1 MCDQWCHRSS
11 NVWFEP
17 KETGAAQNTSGGFF
31 FRFETCDNECMTLSK
46 EQHTNLLKLAEQQF
60 RLACTVRVHAD
71 LETLP
76 LDAPISQSYGKHTST
91 WEEFGLRQ
99 DQVDYAAPTLAFV
112 ATFVMS
118 SAMRQ
123 AFAEHVP
130 NARNH
135 ENSEI
140 AAAYQIARLTR
151 NAFSHHML
159 VPTWSIDNDC
169 KNRVFEV
176 KDVIKLATSDLDGQP
191 MRWEHYGGHLAIWRL
206 CQWVRFKVLDDIPPV
221 DRVLPKRP
229 TIEVF
234 KHGEVLARKIGGLPG
249 SDD

>member
-1 MCDQWCHRSS
+1 MALT
-11 NVWFEP
+11 
-17 KETGAAQNTSGGFF
+17 KE
-31 FRFETCDNECMTLSK
+31 
-46 EQHTNLLKLAEQQF
+46 HHINLLKLAEQQF
-60 RLACTVRVHAD
+60 RLACTVRVHAT

-76 LDAPISQSYGKHTST
+76 LDAPISQSFGKHTST

-99 DQVDYAAPTLAFV
+99 DQVEYAAPTLELV

-130 NARNH
+130 NARH
-135 ENSEI
+135 HQNSEI

-159 VPTWSIDNDC
+159 VPTWSIDSDC

-176 KDVIKLATSDLDGQP
+176 RDVINLATSDLDGQP
-191 MRWEHYGGHLAIWRL
+191 LQWEHYGGHLAIWRL
-206 CQWVRFKVLDDIPPV
+206 CQWVRFNVLDDTPPV
-221 DRVLPKRP
+221 DRVLPERP
-229 TIEVF
+229 TIEVI
-234 KHGEVLARKIGGLPG
+234 KQGNVLARKVGDLPS